1 MYRLLDA
8 SLFCGTGMLQYIMR
22 RVLLLIPVL
31 FGVSLAIFAMVRML
45 PGDAS
50 TLAIGADQRITPE
63 QREAVRK
70 SYGLD
75 QPQPVQYVKWIK
87 HIFEGDLGK
96 SLRTKRPLTTE
107 LKLRLP
113 VTVEL
118 TILAALLGLIPA
130 LAVGLLAAL
139 KRNSIADYTATVVTL
154 LGISAPSFFI
164 AILLMLL
171 FSYKLKWLPP
181 VGYVK
186 FTEDPLLNL
195 KSMLLPAV
203 SLALPFAA
211 VIMRNTRSAVLEVL
225 GQEHVRVARAKGLS
239 QRTVVIRHVIPNAS
253 LPIITIAGI
262 QIAGLLGGTVI
273 IEQIFGLPGLGRYI
287 YDAIANRDYPVVQ
300 GVTLVIAT
308 IFVIV
313 SMCVDILYAVVDP
326 RLRKA

>member
-1 MYRLLDA
+1 
-8 SLFCGTGMLQYIMR
+8 MLQYILR
-22 RVLLLIPVL
+22 RFLLLIPVL
-31 FGVSLAIFAMVRML
+31 FGVSIAIFAMVRML

-50 TLAIGADQRITPE
+50 MLAIGVDQRITPE
-63 QREAVRK
+63 QREAIRR

-75 QPQPVQYVKWIK
+75 ESQPVQYVKWMK
-87 HIFEGDLGK
+87 HVVQGDLGK

-118 TILAALLGLIPA
+118 TLLAGFLGLLPA

-139 KRNSIADYTATVVTL
+139 KRNSIADYAATVITL

-186 FTEDPLLNL
+186 FTEDPMLNL
-195 KSMLLPAV
+195 KSMILPAV

-239 QRTVVIRHVIPNAS
+239 QKSVVFRHVIPNAS

>member
-1 MYRLLDA
+1 
-8 SLFCGTGMLQYIMR
+8 MLQYILR
-22 RVLLLIPVL
+22 RILLLIPVL
-31 FGVSLAIFAMVRML
+31 FGVSLAIFVMVRML

-50 TLAIGADQRITPE
+50 TLAIGADQRITAE
-63 QREAVRK
+63 QREAIRK

-75 QPQPVQYVKWIK
+75 ESQPVQYVKWMK
-87 HIFEGDLGK
+87 HIVQGDLGK

-118 TILAALLGLIPA
+118 TLLAALLGLIPA

-239 QRTVVIRHVIPNAS
+239 QRSVVVRHVIPNAS

-313 SMCVDILYAVVDP
+313 SVFVDILYAVVDP

>member
-1 MYRLLDA
+1 
-8 SLFCGTGMLQYIMR
+8 
-22 RVLLLIPVL
+22 
-31 FGVSLAIFAMVRML
+31 
-45 PGDAS
+45 
-50 TLAIGADQRITPE
+50 
-63 QREAVRK
+63 
-70 SYGLD
+70 
-75 QPQPVQYVKWIK
+75 
-87 HIFEGDLGK
+87 
-96 SLRTKRPLTTE
+96 
-107 LKLRLP
+107 
-113 VTVEL
+113 
-118 TILAALLGLIPA
+118 
-130 LAVGLLAAL
+130 L

-239 QRTVVIRHVIPNAS
+239 QKSVVVRHVIPNAS

-262 QIAGLLGGTVI
+262 QIAGLLGGTII

-300 GVTLVIAT
+300 GVTLVITT
-308 IFVIV
+308 IFVVV
-313 SMCVDILYAVVDP
+313 SMCIDILYAVVDP

>member
-1 MYRLLDA
+1 
-8 SLFCGTGMLQYIMR
+8 MLQYILR

-63 QREAVRK
+63 QREAIRK

-75 QPQPVQYVKWIK
+75 ESQPVQYVKWMK
-87 HIFEGDLGK
+87 HIVQGDLGK

-118 TILAALLGLIPA
+118 TLLAALLGLIPA

-186 FTEDPLLNL
+186 FTEDPWLNL

-203 SLALPFAA
+203 SLALPFA
-211 VIMRNTRSAVLEVL
+211 AVLEVL

-239 QRTVVIRHVIPNAS
+239 QRSVVVRHVIPNAS

>member
-1 MYRLLDA
+1 
-8 SLFCGTGMLQYIMR
+8 MLQYILR

-50 TLAIGADQRITPE
+50 TLAIGADQRITAE
-63 QREAVRK
+63 QREAIRK

-75 QPQPVQYVKWIK
+75 ESQPVQYVKWMK
-87 HIFEGDLGK
+87 HIVQGDLGK

-118 TILAALLGLIPA
+118 TLLAALLGLIPA
-130 LAVGLLAAL
+130 LTVGLLAAL

-239 QRTVVIRHVIPNAS
+239 QRSVVVRHVIPNAS

-313 SMCVDILYAVVDP
+313 SVFVDILYAVVDP

>member
-1 MYRLLDA
+1 
-8 SLFCGTGMLQYIMR
+8 MLQYILR
-22 RVLLLIPVL
+22 RFLLLIPVL
-31 FGVSLAIFAMVRML
+31 FGVSIAIFAMVRML

-50 TLAIGADQRITPE
+50 MLAIGVDQRITPE
-63 QREAVRK
+63 QREAIRR

-75 QPQPVQYVKWIK
+75 DSQPVQYVKWMK
-87 HIFEGDLGK
+87 HIVKGDLGK

-118 TILAALLGLIPA
+118 TLLAGLLGLIPA

-139 KRNSIADYTATVVTL
+139 KRNSIADYAATVITL

-239 QRTVVIRHVIPNAS
+239 QKSVVMRHVIPNAS

-262 QIAGLLGGTVI
+262 QIAGLLGGTII